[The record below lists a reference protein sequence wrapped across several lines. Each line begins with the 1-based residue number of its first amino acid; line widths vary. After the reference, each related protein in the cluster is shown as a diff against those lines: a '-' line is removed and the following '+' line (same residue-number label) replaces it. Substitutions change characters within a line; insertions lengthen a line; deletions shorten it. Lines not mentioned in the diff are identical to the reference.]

1 VAENIAENLKGSVL
15 MIMADSALIESLID
29 GWWANPGEDLTA
41 ATRNRYRAALR
52 RLCRWF
58 AAAER
63 RPLTVADLHPI
74 SLAGYREHL
83 KQTEAVS
90 TVNTHPSAIR
100 TWCSWLVVQ
109 GYLDTN
115 PALRLKLVKR
125 TASSAPKA
133 LSPAQVN
140 ALLRQAQAT
149 RNPIRNTAM
158 LQMLIQT
165 GIRISE
171 CAALGWHD
179 IHYGERSGQMLVRSG
194 KGNKV
199 RTVPLNESARTA
211 LAAYVAPLLGVEST
225 IRAVAGAWPLRRD
238 GEPLRPLWISERQT
252 ALSVREI
259 SHMIQQMVRD
269 AAVRDLVP
277 ASTTPHSLRHT
288 FATRYLARHP
298 HDLVGLARLLGHS
311 SITTTQ
317 IYVQPTEVE
326 ITARVEQLDLNAY
339 GETI

>member
-1 VAENIAENLKGSVL
+1 MPIPDTE
-15 MIMADSALIESLID
+15 ALESLID
-29 GWWANPGEDLTA
+29 RWWANPGEDLTA
-41 ATRNRYRAALR
+41 ATRTRYRGALR

-63 RPLTVADLHPI
+63 RPLTLADLNPI
-74 SLAGYREHL
+74 SLAGYREAL

-90 TVNTHPSAIR
+90 TVNTHLSAIR
-100 TWCSWLVVQ
+100 TWCIWLVDQ
-109 GYLDTN
+109 GHLATN
-115 PALRLKLVKR
+115 PAQRLKLVKR
-125 TASSAPKA
+125 TAPSAPKA

-149 RNPIRNTAM
+149 RYPVRNTAI
-158 LQMLIQT
+158 LQILIQT
-165 GIRISE
+165 GLRISE
-171 CAALGWHD
+171 CAALCWHD
-179 IHYGERSGQMLVRSG
+179 IQYGERSGQALVRSG

-211 LAAYVAPLLGVEST
+211 LAAHVAPLLGVEPT
-225 IRAVAGAWPLRRD
+225 IRAVAGAWPLRCD
-238 GEPLRPLWISERQT
+238 GEPLRPLWTSERQT
-252 ALSVREI
+252 ALSLREI
-259 SHMIQQMVRD
+259 SHMIQQLVRD
-269 AAVRDLVP
+269 TAVRNLVP

-288 FATRYLARHP
+288 FATRYLACHP

-317 IYVQPTEVE
+317 IYVQPTDAE

-339 GETI
+339 G